1 MAIPVSAIT
10 GATEEIEQV
19 LDGMAGGR
27 TSEHWTYSH
36 LTPKEQAQ
44 FFFVTIF
51 LSLLYNDKREKFLLS
66 NSKMIL
72 SRNTMCK
79 WCECGLAASP
89 VGNLPDPRRLLY
101 LLPYL

>member
-1 MAIPVSAIT
+1 MVW
-10 GATEEIEQV
+10 QR
-19 LDGMAGGR
+19 GR

-36 LTPKEQAQ
+36 FTSKEQVQ
-44 FFFVTIF
+44 FFVVTIF
-51 LSLLYNDKREKFLLS
+51 LSLLYNDKRENFSLS

-79 WCECGLAASP
+79 WCEDGPAALP